1 MEQKGAR
8 KSQSQRQ
15 SVEQPLDV
23 EAVLSGT
30 VAAVEEDPNKEYNR
44 VRPSSP
50 IIFALWRS
58 SHCLTVVD
66 KIMYPI
72 LFAGVV
78 GSHTVQSGLSV
89 QRAAGDEVSGQG
101 QPHGEGARRGAHA
114 ALR

>member
-44 VRPSSP
+44 VC
-50 IIFALWRS
+50 IIFSLPQS
-58 SHCLTVVD
+58 SHCLTVVG

-72 LFAGVV
+72 LFAGGI